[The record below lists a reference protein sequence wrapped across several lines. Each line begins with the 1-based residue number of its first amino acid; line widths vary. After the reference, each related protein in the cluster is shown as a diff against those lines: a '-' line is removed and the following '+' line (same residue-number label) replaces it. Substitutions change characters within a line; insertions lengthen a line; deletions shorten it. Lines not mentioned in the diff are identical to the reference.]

1 MLKLIKQ
8 TAKRA
13 VTALLVLSL
22 LAALG
27 PAGLAASAAGSVT
40 AADDALAAYAD
51 EAPAGKDVVF
61 RSTVQDGLI
70 VLSLIN
76 GSLEEVSGL
85 FILAIYKDGRLAHT
99 EIGDDFVAKAGGIG
113 TYEYTVDA
121 TEYPDSAYAYKA
133 FCWEADCVPLA
144 PAVSVNWA
152 PDDVSAVSLNWET
165 YPLVVGGRTPASMLD
180 NGDFFDL
187 EATIDASLAPGAKVV
202 WASTD
207 PEIVKVS
214 QTGRIKA
221 VRTGFANVVAA
232 LANGDAAVCQVSCID
247 NYDRATVRYVTL
259 NADFLQ
265 LAPGASAD
273 LTPTLY
279 PVNAYNLN
287 AGFSAVQNTQT
298 WTSSDEN
305 VAAVNQ
311 TGTVTAVA
319 PGEAVIT
326 VVSDQIVARTAQCRV
341 IVGESGASGISLD
354 QSSLALQWGE
364 AARLTAEVAGVSERS
379 VSWSTSNAAVADVDD
394 TGKVTAYASGT
405 ATITATSIDGGFKA
419 DCAVT
424 VTGVPV
430 EPISVNLNRARLS
443 LPVDSTSSLTA
454 VVVPANTTFQ
464 TITWSSSNPDV
475 VKVEEA
481 PDTTIFNAP
490 VGNLT
495 AVGPG
500 TAVITARCGSVAATC
515 PITVTAGVVDA
526 AQVALDKTALSLEV
540 DAVVTLSATVTPE
553 DTTDPS
559 LFWVSTDTH
568 VASVSLDG
576 IVKAYAPGTTE
587 IIAVPKRFVVGDPLT
602 PSLLDA
608 QEIADSDVFSAKL
621 AEIIDRYPTASC
633 IVTVSAP
640 AGSAYLRNI
649 VAPAE
654 ATTPRSVGLLWN
666 RSSLLYAAEFDAY
679 RVYVNGE
686 LRDTVGT
693 LGYTV
698 KGLAPGTAYTFTVE
712 AVKTNGEVARAQSID
727 VTTKPDYT
735 AVLDVTKAPYNAVGN
750 GKVTDTYAIQRA
762 VNDCPKDGMVY
773 LPEGYVFWSGALFLK
788 SDMTFKVDGILIGS
802 IEGKDYPKMNT
813 RWEGWRKVD
822 KGYVVDNTANP
833 KQPNERAHASLITV
847 GAYDEGDNSAYGPFN
862 VSNVVVCGKGQINAN
877 GLRLSYTELDRN
889 NTRTNSSRVRGRAFT
904 SHNVQGLY
912 VADVGIAW
920 SPSWITHLIYSDKVT
935 FDHCLVIGSGTG
947 LVTSGKSRP
956 SQLVPELVSE
966 YGTAGNSGSRSC
978 IINGDGI
985 DPDSSRNFNVFRC
998 LFSAGD
1004 DAMAMKSGRNGQGFD
1019 LHKPLAYIRVTD
1031 CHVQNSDGGL
1041 AIGSENAGGAH
1052 DILFQNLTMKN
1063 VSLHGLW
1070 IKSMWARGGLFENI
1084 DFKDAWMTGI
1094 DANVILMEYRYS
1106 SSTSVPARTVP
1117 VMRRLLFENC
1127 HGYGTN
1133 GRGFGFR
1140 GTPLPSGFDATTG
1153 LGTETTILREDSRV
1167 TETVVRPLGYVQD
1180 VIMKGCSLTGRVT
1193 NTSASNQACI
1203 HVADNFDI
1211 YDTDVS
1217 ALAGTSNTNR
1227 VVWTYGTAAEA
1238 AVTTRI
1244 RFHDECPDEFVR
1256 LQEKGKTREEMYP
1269 YYLSE
1274 DVHPYYKSYNS
1285 FNTLYPLYP
1294 Y

>member
-1 MLKLIKQ
+1 MLKIIKQ
-8 TAKRA
+8 SAKRA
-13 VTALLVLSL
+13 MAALLALSL
-22 LAALG
+22 LAVLG
-27 PAGLAASAAGSVT
+27 PAGMGVSAA
-40 AADDALAAYAD
+40 AADGALAVYAA
-51 EAPAGKDVVF
+51 EAPDGADIVF
-61 RSTVQDGLI
+61 RSTVRDGKV

-76 GSLEEVSGL
+76 GSLDTVSGL
-85 FILAIYKDGRLAHT
+85 FLLAIYRDDKLAHV
-99 EIGDDFVAKAGGIG
+99 EVGDAFSAAAGSIG
-113 TYEYTVDA
+113 TYECAVDTA
-121 TEYPDSAYAYKA
+121 AYPDDAYTYKA
-133 FCWEADCVPLA
+133 FCWGADYVPLTPSA
-144 PAVSVNWA
+144 SVDWA
-152 PDDVSAVSLNWET
+152 PDGVSAVSLNWET
-165 YPLVVGGRTPASMLD
+165 YPLVVGGRTPASMLN

-187 EATIDASLAPGAKVV
+187 EATVDESLAPGAKVI

-221 VRTGFANVVAA
+221 VRTGFANIVAA
-232 LANGDAAVCQVSCID
+232 LANGDIAVCQVSCID

-259 NADFLQ
+259 NAELLQ

-273 LTPTLY
+273 LIPTLY

-287 AGFSAVQNTQT
+287 AGFSADQNTRT
-298 WTSSDEN
+298 WTSSDET
-305 VAAVNQ
+305 VVTVSQ

-319 PGEAVIT
+319 PGEATIT

-354 QSSLALQWGE
+354 AAALDLRWGE
-364 AARLTAEVAGVSERS
+364 TARLTAEVTGTSGLG
-379 VSWSTSNAAVADVDD
+379 VSWSTSNATVADVDD
-394 TGKVTAYASGT
+394 AGNVTAYSSGT
-405 ATITATSIDGGFKA
+405 ATITATSVEGGFKT
-419 DCAVT
+419 DCVVT

-430 EPISVNLNRARLS
+430 EPISVSLNRACLS
-443 LPVDSTSSLTA
+443 LAVDSTSFLTA
-454 VVVPANTTFQ
+454 VVVPANTTDQ
-464 TITWSSSNPDV
+464 TITWTSSNPNV
-475 VKVEEA
+475 VRVEEA

-490 VGNLT
+490 VGNLV

-500 TAVITARCGSVAATC
+500 AAEVTARCGSVTATC
-515 PITVTAGVVDA
+515 RITVTAETVDA
-526 AQVALDKTALSLEV
+526 AQVSLDKTELSLEV
-540 DAVVTLSATVTPE
+540 DAIVTLNATVTPD

-568 VASVSLDG
+568 VASVGPDG
-576 IVKAYAPGTTE
+576 IVKAYAPGTTK
-587 IIAVPKRFVVGDPLT
+587 IVAIPKSFVVDDPLT
-602 PSLLDA
+602 PSFLDA
-608 QEIADSDVFSAKL
+608 QEIADSEVFSAKL
-621 AEIIDRYPTASC
+621 AEIIDKYPTASC
-633 IVTVSAP
+633 AVTVSAP
-640 AGSAYLRNI
+640 PGSTYLRNVI
-649 VAPAE
+649 APAE
-654 ATTPRSVGLLWN
+654 AITPHSVNLLWN
-666 RSSLLYAAEFDAY
+666 RSSLLYAIEFDAY
-679 RVYVNGE
+679 RVYVNDE
-686 LRDTVGT
+686 LRDTVKT

-698 KGLAPGTAYTFTVE
+698 KGLVPGTVYTFKVE
-712 AVKTNGEVARAQSID
+712 AVKTNGEVARTQSID

-762 VNDCPKDGMVY
+762 INDCPKDGMVY

-788 SDMTFKVDGILIGS
+788 SDMTFRVDGILIGS

-833 KQPNERAHASLITV
+833 KQLNERAHASLITIGV
-847 GAYDEGDNSAYGPFN
+847 YDEGDNSAYGPFN

-889 NTRTNSSRVRGRAFT
+889 NNRTNTSRVRGRAFT
-904 SHNVQGLY
+904 SHNVQGMY
-912 VADVGIAW
+912 VADVSISW

-935 FDHCLVIGSGTG
+935 FDHCQVIGSGTG

-956 SQLVPELVSE
+956 SQLVPELVRE
-966 YGTAGNSGSRSC
+966 HGTAGNSGSRSC

-998 LFSAGD
+998 LFSTGD

-1052 DILFQNLTMKN
+1052 DILFQNLTMEN

-1117 VMRRLLFENC
+1117 VMRRLNFENC

-1153 LGTETTILREDSRV
+1153 MGNETTILREDSRV
-1167 TETVVRPLGYVQD
+1167 TEAITRPLGYVQD

-1217 ALAGTSNTNR
+1217 ALAGSSNTNR
-1227 VVWTYGTAAEA
+1227 VVWTYGSTAEA
-1238 AVTTRI
+1238 AVTTRV
-1244 RFHDECPDEFVR
+1244 RFHDELPDEFVR

-1274 DVHPYYKSYNS
+1274 DLHDYYKSYNS
-1285 FNTLYPLYP
+1285 MNPLYPLYP